1 MSNDGLCSSL
11 DITDSWAVPQISAD
25 QPVLAGFSM
34 LCSSGNVASI
44 SISSQQRYRDCSVC
58 GMQCSTLFYL
68 FTLDIILDLWYLDLH
83 GIQFLIRY
91 QWDVGHCLGLI
102 HHLETKVSEWDVPF
116 AVILLAFSERQ
127 KVQTFTAY
135 WCLAN
140 TPSSYRSFLIIAHKI
155 QK

>member
-1 MSNDGLCSSL
+1 MLL
-11 DITDSWAVPQISAD
+11 SASHLSRD
-25 QPVLAGFSM
+25 TESVVYVGWNAQPFFFLLF
-34 LCSSGNVASI
+34 
-44 SISSQQRYRDCSVC
+44 YFYFYF
-58 GMQCSTLFYL
+58 FYL
-68 FTLDIILDLWYLDLH
+68 FTLDIILDLGYLDFH

-127 KVQTFTAY
+127 KVQTFAAY

-140 TPSSYRSFLIIAHKI
+140 THFLFLQVIPHYIS
-155 QK
+155 